1 MEKKIVFISLIVALL
16 AIASIYVFQTYAV
29 EEQDI
34 SYEITLSGDT
44 TVKVPSNTYKDIIYQ
59 IKNNNNG
66 TVKYS
71 VGYNGNAIVKAH
83 EDSIDPA
90 SGLIE
95 KNSYKNIKLRIENRS
110 EEEAVVELST
120 LLGFVN
126 GGKLNVPEG
135 TSIVSDLVVDNDI
148 IKNTNNELYF
158 YTEELSRDKIESIEY
173 KTFSDI
179 PNGMNTIDIS
189 KEENNSVRLWYTD
202 NNGNNLYEVYI
213 ASFTGKIVLDED
225 ASGMFKNIT
234 NISEFNL
241 LSIDTSNVINMS
253 SMFSGCVKLEKID
266 LSSFDTS
273 KVTNMDEMFKDCSSL
288 SVIDLKNFSSDKLLS
303 MNKMF
308 NGCSSLNK
316 IDLRNF
322 EFGKIKVELDEKL
335 EIEKEEEKEI
345 IKYSGVFKE
354 VPNNCEIIIKDCI
367 EYEEFTKNWGNDY
380 TNLITM
386 NNNKCES
393 L

>member
-59 IKNNNNG
+59 IKNTNNG
-66 TVKYS
+66 TVKYA
-71 VGYNGNAIVKAH
+71 VGYNGNAIVKVH
-83 EDSIDPA
+83 EDSINSV

-110 EEEAVVELST
+110 EEETIVELST

-126 GGKLNVPEG
+126 GGELNVPEG

-148 IKNTNNELYF
+148 IKNTNNDYF

-173 KTFSDI
+173 KTFFDI

-189 KEENNSVRLWYTD
+189 KEENNSIRLWYTD

-213 ASFTGKIVLDED
+213 ASFTGKIVLGED
-225 ASGMFKNIT
+225 VSGMFKNIT
-234 NISEFNL
+234 NISSLAL
-241 LSIDTSNVINMS
+241 LSFDTSNVINMS

-266 LSSFDTS
+266 LSNFNTS
-273 KVTNMDEMFKDCSSL
+273 KVTNMDEMFKDCNTI

-335 EIEKEEEKEI
+335 EIEKEEAKEI

-354 VPNNCEIIIKDCI
+354 VPNECEIIIKDCT

-386 NNNKCES
+386 NNDKCKS

>member
-29 EEQDI
+29 EEQNI
-34 SYEITLSGDT
+34 NYEITLSGDT

-110 EEEAVVELST
+110 EEEATIKLST

-126 GGKLNVPEG
+126 GGELNVPEG
-135 TSIVSDLVVDNDI
+135 TSIVSDVVIDNDI
-148 IKNTNNELYF
+148 IKNTNNDYF

-253 SMFSGCVKLEKID
+253 SMFSGCTKLDKID

-273 KVTNMDEMFKDCSSL
+273 KVTSMDEMFKDCSNL
-288 SVIDLKNFSSDKLLS
+288 PVIDLKNFSSDKLLS

-308 NGCSSLNK
+308 NGCISLNK
-316 IDLRNF
+316 IDLRKFIF
-322 EFGKIKVELDEKL
+322 ENIKIELDEKL
-335 EIEKEEEKEI
+335 EIEKEGEKEI
-345 IKYSGVFKE
+345 IKFSGVFKDI
-354 VPNNCEIIIKDCI
+354 PNNCEIIIKDCT
-367 EYEEFTKNWGNDY
+367 EYKEFTKNWGNDY

-386 NNNKCES
+386 NNDKCKS